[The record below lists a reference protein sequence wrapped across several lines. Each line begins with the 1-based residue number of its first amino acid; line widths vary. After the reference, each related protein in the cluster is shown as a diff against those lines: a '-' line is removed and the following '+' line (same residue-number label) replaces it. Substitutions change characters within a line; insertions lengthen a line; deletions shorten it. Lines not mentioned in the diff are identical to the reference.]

1 MLIVA
6 FQTSMKAQ
14 QTDENTFII
23 NKYFQISNNKTV
35 VNKSEAPKA
44 NFGSYINLVQAG
56 QNNNIYVNALQNDI
70 QNVQQIGNQNNYQY
84 FSSYNSIQSNIT
96 VNQEGLL
103 NSLQIFGEN
112 SLMKDVVINQ
122 KSDFKSMVIKNYTN

>member
-1 MLIVA
+1 
-6 FQTSMKAQ
+6 MK
-14 QTDENTFII
+14 II
-23 NKYFQISNNKTV
+23 NNNKLAGIFIV
-35 VNKSEAPKA
+35 LLVFRVEAQEV
-44 NFGSYINLVQAG
+44 LT
-56 QNNNIYVNALQNDI
+56 LQNAI